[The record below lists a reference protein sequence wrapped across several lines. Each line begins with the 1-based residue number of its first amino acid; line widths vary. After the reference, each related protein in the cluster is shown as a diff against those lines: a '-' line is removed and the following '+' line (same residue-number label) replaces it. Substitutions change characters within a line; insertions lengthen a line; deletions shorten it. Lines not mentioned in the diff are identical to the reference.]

1 MAQFEVPQ
9 FIDVESKIVGPL
21 TLKQFGLIAV
31 PSLASFFLFFVL
43 ARFLWVIVA
52 FILVMAGVLFAFI
65 KIGGRPLYLITI
77 YAFQFLW
84 KPKLYLWRR
93 AVVQEEIAI
102 PSPAGGLSAVSAKRN
117 ALKSAATG
125 VYGSV
130 TKLWQNLTTTKN
142 PIPKREKAVPKKS
155 ISEIK
160 EQYMV
165 FRKVSGEREVAKRVD
180 YR

>member
-1 MAQFEVPQ
+1 
-9 FIDVESKIVGPL
+9 
-21 TLKQFGLIAV
+21 
-31 PSLASFFLFFVL
+31 
-43 ARFLWVIVA
+43 
-52 FILVMAGVLFAFI
+52 
-65 KIGGRPLYLITI
+65 
-77 YAFQFLW
+77 
-84 KPKLYLWRR
+84 
-93 AVVQEEIAI
+93 VVQEEIAI